1 MSHYFVTDS
10 KLESKRRL
18 ITFTLFGVT
27 YEMIS
32 DRGVFSKNELDPG
45 TRILLETSLPFAWQG
60 QVGDIGCGIGIVG
73 LVLAKTS
80 PSSTVYLSDIN
91 ERAVNLAR
99 ENAQHLALTN
109 TIISIQDG
117 IMNWPMNFNSLWLNP
132 PIRAGKS
139 VMYRLYKEAWEHL
152 VPGGSLFVVI
162 RKDQGAETSLR
173 ELESYFSQVH
183 RIAREKGYH
192 VYQAIR

>member
-32 DRGVFSKNELDPG
+32 DRGVFSKDELDPG

-60 QVGDIGCGIGIVG
+60 QVGDIGCGIGTVG

-80 PSSTVYLSDIN
+80 PTSTVYLSDIN

-117 IMNWPMNFNSLWLNP
+117 IMNWPINFNSLWLNP

-173 ELESYFSQVH
+173 ELESYFSQVR